1 MFTTTERS
9 PARAAVTHTCGSAI
23 VNTFVNVMSHVP
35 GLRSTNPNT
44 PWRPGLTPVEALAHD
59 TDEIG
64 GSGARA
70 DMSVPCRDSSASA
83 GSAPSAMRRRR

>member
-1 MFTTTERS
+1 MK
-9 PARAAVTHTCGSAI
+9 
-23 VNTFVNVMSHVP
+23 TFVNVISHVP

-44 PWRPGLTPVEALAHD
+44 PWRPGFVPVDALAHD

-70 DMSVPCRDSSASA
+70 DISVPCASQL
-83 GSAPSAMRRRR
+83 GEVRQAPSAMRQRR